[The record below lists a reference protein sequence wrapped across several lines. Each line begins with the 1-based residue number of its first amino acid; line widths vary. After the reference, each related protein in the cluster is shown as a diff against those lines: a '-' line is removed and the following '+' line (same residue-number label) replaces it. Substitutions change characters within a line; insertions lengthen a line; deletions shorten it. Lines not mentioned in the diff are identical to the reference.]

1 VGRFGFC
8 SFSLL
13 WINLCNGKEP
23 DPETFAGYPV
33 DAGSTVDL
41 SNKKTPG

>member
-1 VGRFGFC
+1 VGRCGFC

-13 WINLCNGKEP
+13 WINLCHGKVP
-23 DPETFAGYPV
+23 DLDTFAGYPV

-41 SNKKTPG
+41 SNEKTPE